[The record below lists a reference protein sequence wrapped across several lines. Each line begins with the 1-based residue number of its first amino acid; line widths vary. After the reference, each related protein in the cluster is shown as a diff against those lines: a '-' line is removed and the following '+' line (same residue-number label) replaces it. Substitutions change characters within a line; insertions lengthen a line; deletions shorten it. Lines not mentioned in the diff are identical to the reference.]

1 MSTPRIMCLTAD
13 GLPYSHVEQ
22 VQDFCFAGAE
32 WIQLR
37 SKQLSD
43 CELEPIAFE
52 ALQVC
57 RQYGSRLLI
66 NDRLDLALNI
76 EADGAHLG
84 RQDGDWAQ
92 ARARAGKDFLLGG
105 TVNCLADARAALA
118 SQALD
123 YCGVGPYKFTR
134 TKAQLA
140 RLLKPEDWR
149 TILQLLSALPC
160 YAIGGIELS
169 DLPDLASY
177 PLRGLAICSALHR
190 DGRRIEHYSQF
201 IEQYE
206 NTALNHC
213 G

>member
-1 MSTPRIMCLTAD
+1 MSTPRILCLTAD
-13 GLPYSHVEQ
+13 GLPHSHVEQ

-66 NDRLDLALNI
+66 NDRLDLALKI

-140 RLLKPEDWR
+140 PLLAACGLAGDLAAIIRSALLCDWGHRAERLARSGKLSSERPGD
-149 TILQLLSALPC
+149 LLSLTSRWAP
-160 YAIGGIELS
+160 Y
-169 DLPDLASY
+169 
-177 PLRGLAICSALHR
+177 
-190 DGRRIEHYSQF
+190 
-201 IEQYE
+201 
-206 NTALNHC
+206 
-213 G
+213 